1 MNERDVKEN
10 FVTNDLENVTQRVN
24 VEDHVI
30 DLWKSLK
37 GDLLSAA
44 DKISGLTKGL
54 PRHQVKWK
62 RKKDVDQA
70 IK

>member
-10 FVTNDLENVTQRVN
+10 FANEFKNVTQRVY
-24 VEDHVI
+24 VKDHVE

-37 GDLLSAA
+37 NDLLSAA
-44 DKISGLTKGL
+44 DKSCEWPKGTA
-54 PRHQVKWK
+54 RHKVTRWWN
-62 RKKDVDQA
+62 KDVDQA

>member
-44 DKISGLTKGL
+44 DKICGLTKGL
-54 PRHQVKWK
+54 PRHQVKWWW
-62 RKKDVDQA
+62 KKDLDQA